1 MGASSLTTTAA
12 SLVEVKHPESS
23 SSQASPRKQLTSS
36 GPHLLLQ
43 LQVNQIF
50 LHLLLTAQLP
60 LQPLHFFPEQ
70 PVGLSHLPEGTEIK
84 SLTQPCSLGT
94 SPGAPGALGC
104 TLEPLRANP
113 WRLPPTA
120 CACPIACAHPTAYA
134 HLTVCAR
141 LTAGR
146 HSPPS
151 AASAPAPSWATAP
164 AQTSCS
170 SQSQNPAPAGT
181 ASAPNPG

>member
-1 MGASSLTTTAA
+1 MAIFGGQQSDHHSSTAA

-23 SSQASPRKQLTSS
+23 SRQASPRKQLTSS

-70 PVGLSHLPEGTEIK
+70 PVGLSHLPEGSEIK

-120 CACPIACAHPTAYA
+120 CA
-134 HLTVCAR
+134 HLTACPR

-151 AASAPAPSWATAP
+151 VASAPAPSWATAP